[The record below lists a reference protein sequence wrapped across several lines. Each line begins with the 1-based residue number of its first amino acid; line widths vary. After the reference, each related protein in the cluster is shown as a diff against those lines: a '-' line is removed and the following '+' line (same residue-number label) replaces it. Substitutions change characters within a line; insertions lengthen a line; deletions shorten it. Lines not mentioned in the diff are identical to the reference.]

1 MRPSARLVAMVVL
14 GVIAMAPWVAM
25 AVGAD
30 LDAGVVAAA
39 TAGAT
44 SGILALAG
52 VRGRTL
58 AWPIVVA
65 GACAIALGATGCA
78 HARPP
83 SPCDVREGIHIACE
97 TLYELSSPL
106 CAEVTPSEATP

>member
-25 AVGAD
+25 AIGAD
-30 LDAGVVAAA
+30 LDPGVVAAA

-58 AWPIVVA
+58 AWPIVAA

-83 SPCDVREGIHIACE
+83 SPCDVREGIHIACDA
-97 TLYELSSPL
+97 LYELSAPL
-106 CAEVTPSEATP
+106 CSAPAPEVAP